1 MKKAMHALGAT
12 LMLGGVIVGPVATV
26 AHADSIVRSSS
37 VESSSSSSVVSQA
50 SSKSAVVLSKMS
62 HRSGNN
68 FAASSSDTTAVTPS
82 SSTSSS
88 AASSATPIGQTTIT
102 ATPNQNNAGS
112 QGMIA
117 HFHTANGDVA
127 YCYNWQSQAPDQ
139 TKGVDYNQYKFYD
152 GMGQVTGATK
162 ADEVAAALEAGY
174 HKNATTGQY
183 EIAPQFQSDA
193 EASFEQAKKEA
204 QGNDVNTANNGPLYT
219 IMPTNETL
227 AEFEEDVTQSV
238 IWYLDG
244 APDTKTTAA
253 DGVPT
258 LMPGYLATHTK
269 LGQDI
274 LDYAKSHPLDNK
286 TAYPQN
292 VSVTANGKTV
302 DNNNPLVM
310 NPSTKESNTFT
321 LNNYN
326 GGVDITNLPQG
337 YEVVDAQTGDVVNQ
351 VQSGKTYRVKYTGS
365 DNPSTDKANQVVG
378 NIKAQA
384 NYQSLKDS
392 NYFSAVMQ
400 NDPVTNNPWQNMVN
414 LETALN
420 NFQFPIIW
428 SSSSQSSS
436 SSESSSSSSSSVKSS
451 SSSSSVKSSSSSSS
465 VKSSS
470 SSSSVKSS
478 SSSSSVKSS
487 SSSSSVK
494 SSSSS
499 SSVKSSS
506 SSSSVK
512 SSSSSSNVKN
522 VTSSSS
528 KKAVASSSAKQGVAV
543 AAKSSSA
550 KGQGKGHGHGLPETG
565 NAIETGLAVI
575 GAMLVAVGA
584 FVAGFKRNEKQN

>member
-12 LMLGGVIVGPVATV
+12 LMLGGVIVGPVSAV
-26 AHADSIVRSSS
+26 AHADGIVRSS
-37 VESSSSSSVVSQA
+37 VESSSSSSVASQA
-50 SSKSAVVLSKMS
+50 SSKSAVVLSKVS

-82 SSTSSS
+82 SSISSS
-88 AASSATPIGQTTIT
+88 ASSSATPIGQTTIT
-102 ATPNQNNAGS
+102 STPKGDTTGS
-112 QGMIA
+112 QGITP
-117 HFHTANGDVA
+117 HFHTANGDVV
-127 YCYNWQSQAPDQ
+127 YCYDWQSQAPDQ
-139 TKGVDYNQYKFYD
+139 TNGVDYNQYKFYD
-152 GMGQVTGATK
+152 GMGQVTGTIK

-174 HKNATTGQY
+174 HKDATTGQY

-193 EASFEQAKKEA
+193 EASFEQAKKDA
-204 QGNDVNTANNGPLYT
+204 QGNDIDHTYGPLYGS
-219 IMPTNETL
+219 MPANETL

-244 APDTKTTAA
+244 APDTIET
-253 DGVPT
+253 DQNGQT

-274 LDYAKSHPLDNK
+274 LNYAKSHPLDNK

-414 LETALN
+414 LETASN
-420 NFQFPIIW
+420 DFQFPIIW
-428 SSSSQSSS
+428 TSSSSQSSS
-436 SSESSSSSSSSVKSS
+436 SSESSSSSVASS
-451 SSSSSVKSSSSSSS
+451 SSSAKAVSSSKASSSS
-465 VKSSS
+465 VAS
-470 SSSSVKSS
+470 
-478 SSSSSVKSS
+478 
-487 SSSSSVK
+487 
-494 SSSSS
+494 
-499 SSVKSSS
+499 
-506 SSSSVK
+506 
-512 SSSSSSNVKN
+512 
-522 VTSSSS
+522 
-528 KKAVASSSAKQGVAV
+528 SSSAKKGVVV

-550 KGQGKGHGHGLPETG
+550 KGQGEGHSHGLPDTG
-565 NAIETGLAVI
+565 NAIEAGLAII
-575 GAMLVAVGA
+575 GAMMAAVGA
-584 FVAGFKRNEKQN
+584 FIAGFKRNKKQD